1 MVTGRDDSNLPD
13 DAGLTDE
20 ERRAKRL
27 KTGIGIGIG
36 SAAVMAALLY
46 ANRSRNKKSDRKIKP
61 SAVREDD

>member
-1 MVTGRDDSNLPD
+1 MVSQRDDENVPED
-13 DAGLTDE
+13 DGLTEE

-46 ANRSRNKKSDRKIKP
+46 ANHSRKKKIKP
-61 SAVREDD
+61 SAVRPDD